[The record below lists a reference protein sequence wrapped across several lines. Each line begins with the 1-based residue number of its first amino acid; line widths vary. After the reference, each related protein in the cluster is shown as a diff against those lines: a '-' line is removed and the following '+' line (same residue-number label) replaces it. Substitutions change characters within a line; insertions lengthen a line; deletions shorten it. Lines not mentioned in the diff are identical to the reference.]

1 MTIVSARL
9 LFPLPAIVWAAG
21 VLSCSQTPA
30 VPAPA
35 QPADWYHAEQSM
47 TAFYHI
53 ADMPQHRRYMLA
65 HDDSAKF
72 AEHRKQVWKE
82 LDAAADVMQRM
93 SAQEKTALALVYL
106 REYDASLKR
115 HPLPPSGAKSHLLW
129 DDISNWDGMW
139 SRSVAT
145 LPPEHRAVLDTGGGN
160 RLMHCYGAYLL
171 VRYIAYDEQQPRA
184 VRRKAERIAML
195 WREYADGA
203 EGYRCS
209 MLPPDMRGY

>member
-1 MTIVSARL
+1 MKPFSVRSLVALTAV
-9 LFPLPAIVWAAG
+9 VWAAG
-21 VLSCSQTPA
+21 ALSCSQTPV

-35 QPADWYHAEQSM
+35 QPVDWCHAEQTM
-47 TAFYHI
+47 TVFYHL
-53 ADMPQHRRYMLA
+53 ADMPQHRRIMLA
-65 HDDSAKF
+65 HYDSATF

-93 SAQEKTALALVYL
+93 STQEKTALALVYL

-115 HPLPPSGAKSHLLW
+115 HRLPRRGTKSRLLW

-139 SRSVAT
+139 SRAVAT
-145 LPPEHRAVLDTGGGN
+145 LSPERRAVLDTDGGN

-171 VRYIAYDEQQPRA
+171 VRYVAYDEQQPLA

-195 WREYADGA
+195 WREYADGD

>member
-1 MTIVSARL
+1 MKIFSARL
-9 LFPLPAIVWAAG
+9 LFSLPAIVWAAG

-30 VPAPA
+30 VPAPV

-65 HDDSAKF
+65 TYSAKF

-106 REYDASLKR
+106 REYEASLKR
-115 HPLPPSGAKSHLLW
+115 HSLPRRGAKSHLLW

-139 SRSVAT
+139 SRAVAT

-171 VRYIAYDEQQPRA
+171 VRYIAYDEQQPCA

-195 WREYADGA
+195 WREYADGD

>member
-1 MTIVSARL
+1 
-9 LFPLPAIVWAAG
+9 
-21 VLSCSQTPA
+21 
-30 VPAPA
+30 
-35 QPADWYHAEQSM
+35 M

-65 HDDSAKF
+65 HDDSATF
-72 AEHRKQVWKE
+72 TEHRKQVWKE

-106 REYDASLKR
+106 REYEASLKR
-115 HPLPPSGAKSHLLW
+115 HPLPRRGTKSHLLW

-139 SRSVAT
+139 SRAVAT
-145 LPPEHRAVLDTGGGN
+145 LSPERRAVLDTGGGN

-209 MLPPDMRGY
+209 MLPPEMRGY